1 MVIKEGNKRMSKDQ
15 KKALDEIKTALREV
29 PEGFHAQV
37 GKAVA
42 HDIGVMARAIDIAA
56 KSGKWGCYGTE
67 ERNPQ

>member
-1 MVIKEGNKRMSKDQ
+1 MSKDQ

-29 PEGFHAQV
+29 PDGFHAQV

-56 KSGKWGCYGTE
+56 KSGK
-67 ERNPQ
+67 